1 METNTKRS
9 ISKILNTI
17 PLVIGVIV
25 AVIALTGVGST
36 QIILAMLGIGLFSTA
51 VGELIND

>member
-1 METNTKRS
+1 
-9 ISKILNTI
+9 LNTI